1 VVTRRAITRHIAVA
15 AVVGVAL
22 TALVAIGLWRLAEQ
36 DARRGA
42 ERVARQVSSAVLMS
56 VASHDYARPGSV
68 DRADLLEHL
77 TPFLR
82 SKMVDRVKI
91 FSLRDGQATVVFS
104 DEPRNEQHTETLRP
118 ALDAALR
125 SGQVLVE
132 PVPQDA
138 GHRFENSLSGK
149 RMEVFFGFR
158 DGGGNPAALELYVP
172 VDVAGTTEHG
182 VMVLLPVVL
191 AGFLVVAAALL
202 PVSLALARRTDRERL
217 RHGLTAVELTR
228 RDVAHRLHD
237 GVIPDLAAAGLLIER
252 GADHP
257 DLLGRAHRLVTGEV
271 RQLRTLLTNLVP
283 DGGGS
288 EDPALA
294 LRDAVGDDDVSL
306 DISVTGPA
314 GPETVALLHQVATEL
329 VRNARRHARAS
340 HVAVRLA
347 ADGPETLVLTVTDDG
362 IGFDPSAEAPEGHVG
377 LRLVSRFVADHGGTL
392 RITSRPGAGTVASV
406 SVRRTVAAAG
416 RPARPGR

>member
-1 VVTRRAITRHIAVA
+1 
-15 AVVGVAL
+15 
-22 TALVAIGLWRLAEQ
+22 
-36 DARRGA
+36 
-42 ERVARQVSSAVLMS
+42 
-56 VASHDYARPGSV
+56 
-68 DRADLLEHL
+68 
-77 TPFLR
+77 
-82 SKMVDRVKI
+82 MVDRVKV

-118 ALDAALR
+118 SLDAALR
-125 SGQVLVE
+125 SGQILVE
-132 PVPQDA
+132 PVPDDA
-138 GHRFENSLSGK
+138 GHRFENSLMGQ
-149 RMEVFFGFR
+149 RMEVFFGFH
-158 DGGGNPAALELYVP
+158 DAGGNPAALELYVP

-228 RDVAHRLHD
+228 RDMAHRLHD

-283 DGGGS
+283 AGGGS

-306 DISVTGPA
+306 DVSATGAA

-340 HVAVRLA
+340 HVAVRLT
-347 ADGPETLVLTVTDDG
+347 ADGPDTLVLTVTDDG
-362 IGFDPSAEAPEGHVG
+362 IGFDPSAEPPEGHVG

-406 SVRRTVAAAG
+406 SVRRSAAAAG